1 MSWQIKELREKVIE
15 RINLI
20 EEINDDDIYNIID
33 NVIAEFSKNHILP
46 VEKKCSLRKEIFD
59 SIRGMDILEE
69 LLSDENITEIMING
83 YEDIFIE
90 KFGTIMRCNVKFSS
104 KERLMDVI
112 QQMVSGV
119 NRRVNEANP
128 IVDSRLKDGSRVN
141 VVLTPI
147 AITGP
152 VVTIRKF
159 PKERITI
166 SKLIEIGSITTEVAE
181 FLRTLVVAGYNI
193 FISGGTG
200 SGKTTFLNVLSN
212 YIPKDERV
220 ITIEDSAELQL
231 QDIDNLVR
239 LEARQANAEGE
250 NGISI
255 RDLIKSSLRMR
266 PDRIV
271 IGEVRGAEAL
281 DMLQAM
287 NTGHDGSLSTG
298 HANSPKDMLSRLET
312 MVLMGTEMPL
322 SAIRSQIASGIDI
335 IVHLGRLRDKSRK
348 VLEIV
353 EVLNYEDMEIKT
365 LTLYKFKECNDSEKT
380 NISKKINSSTENT
393 NSVEGRLIRTDKGL
407 SNVQKLLDS
416 GFFEEAKLYG
426 QSDLL

>member
-20 EEINDDDIYNIID
+20 EEINDDEIYNIID
-33 NVIAEFSKNHILP
+33 DVIAEFSKVHILS

-69 LLSDENITEIMING
+69 LISDENITEIMING
-83 YEDIFIE
+83 HEDIFIE
-90 KFGTIMRCNVKFSS
+90 RFGTIMRANVKFSS
-104 KERLMDVI
+104 KNRLMDVI

-128 IVDSRLKDGSRVN
+128 IVDSRLEDGSRVN
-141 VVLTPI
+141 VVLSPI
-147 AITGP
+147 AINGP

-159 PKERITI
+159 PKEGITI
-166 SKLIEIGSITTEVAE
+166 EKLIKIGSVTVEVAE
-181 FLRTLVVAGYNI
+181 FLRALVIAGYNI

-231 QDIDNLVR
+231 QEIDNLVR

-250 NGISI
+250 NGITI

-271 IGEVRGAEAL
+271 VGEVRGAEAL

-312 MVLMGTEMPL
+312 MVLMGTDMPL

-353 EVLNYEDMEIKT
+353 EVLSYENMEIKT
-365 LTLYKFKECNDSEKT
+365 STLYKFEECDNSETT
-380 NISKKINSSTENT
+380 NISNIVNFPKEND
-393 NSVEGRLIRTDKGL
+393 NKVEGRLIRTDNGL
-407 SNVQKLLDS
+407 INIQKLLCA